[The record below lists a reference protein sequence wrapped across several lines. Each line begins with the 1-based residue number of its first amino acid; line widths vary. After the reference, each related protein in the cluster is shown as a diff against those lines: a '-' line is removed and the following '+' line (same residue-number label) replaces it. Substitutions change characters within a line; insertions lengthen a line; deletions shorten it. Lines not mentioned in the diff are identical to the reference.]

1 MPAPSARLSLRARGA
16 LGAALAVPVAALA
29 LASCGSSSG
38 NGIASK
44 TPTEILALSKQAA
57 DSAKSVHVAGS
68 IVSKGSPLTLD
79 LFLLAGKGARGRLSE
94 GGSSFELIE
103 AGGTVYLRGSAAF
116 YRRIGGAAAAQLLNG
131 KWLKAPASTPSFAS
145 LGSLTDLRRL
155 IDSTLADH
163 GTLAKGATTSVAG
176 HRVVGLNDTSKGG
189 TLYVAASGK
198 PYPVQIA
205 KTGTNGGRVTF
216 DRWNAPVSLTPPTG
230 AVDITQLEG
239 PH

>member
-1 MPAPSARLSLRARGA
+1 MPGCYSRLRLRARRT
-16 LGAALAVPVAALA
+16 LGAALAVPVAVLA
-29 LASCGSSSG
+29 LSSCGSSG

-103 AGGTVYLRGSAAF
+103 SGRTVYLRGSASF

-131 KWLKAPASTPSFAS
+131 KWLKAPASTPNFAS
-145 LGSLTDLRRL
+145 LGSLTDLRQL

-163 GTLAKGATTSVAG
+163 GTLAKGATTSVG
-176 HRVVGLNDTSKGG
+176 GQRVVSLNDTSKGG
-189 TLYVAASGK
+189 TLYVAATGK

-205 KTGTNGGRVTF
+205 KPGAEGGRVTF
-216 DRWNAPVSLTPPTG
+216 DRWNAPVSLTPPKG
-230 AVDITQLEG
+230 AIDITQLEG

>member
-1 MPAPSARLSLRARGA
+1 MSALPLRLRAKSTSVAATLA
-16 LGAALAVPVAALA
+16 LLLLAALA
-29 LASCGSSSG
+29 LASCGGSSG

-57 DSAKSVHVAGS
+57 DSANSVHVAGS

-103 AGGTVYLRGSAAF
+103 TGGTVYLRGSAAF

-163 GTLAKGATTSVAG
+163 GTLAKGATTSVNG
-176 HRVVGLNDTSKGG
+176 QRVVGLNDTSKGG
-189 TLYVAASGK
+189 TLYVAATGK
-198 PYPVQIA
+198 PYPIQIA
-205 KTGTNGGRVTF
+205 RTGANGGRVIF
-216 DRWNAPVSLTPPTG
+216 DRWNAPVSLTAPSG
-230 AVDITQLEG
+230 AIDITQLQG